1 MPLRLAFALIALLLI
16 AACSPPPELR
26 DVTLLQDESILTAVP
41 TAQPTIEATP
51 TVIGAQPSDTE
62 NATAMP
68 TVEAT
73 EEVLIAD
80 GLCAAPCWRGITP
93 GVTAWRDALTI
104 LEDDPTLQN
113 VEIQSS
119 EDSAAAGA
127 QFQNVGGQR
136 PCCQLFSS
144 SGEIV
149 DAIILTVAP
158 TVTIG
163 EVIEVWGEP
172 RYALGSPYADGQSI
186 LNVVYPDVPMV
197 ITVFVA
203 GDTAAVSASSE
214 VISIWYMTDADMEL
228 LINTNS
234 LHFWEGYDAFSAY
247 DEEEGTFDSTPSIT
261 LTPAQ

>member
-26 DVTLLQDESILTAVP
+26 DATLLQDESILTAVP

-51 TVIGAQPSDTE
+51 TVIGAQPSDVAG
-62 NATAMP
+62 ATAMP

-80 GLCAAPCWRGITP
+80 GICAAPCWRGITP
-93 GVTAWRDALTI
+93 GVTLWRDALTI
-104 LEDDPTLQN
+104 LEDDATLES
-113 VEIQSS
+113 VEIQSA
-119 EDSAAAGA
+119 EDSAATGA

-144 SGEIV
+144 DGETV

-163 EVIEVWGEP
+163 EVVEVWGEP
-172 RYALGSPYADGQSI
+172 RYALGTPYADGQAI

-203 GDTAAVSASSE
+203 GETASVSASSE
-214 VISIWYMTDADMEL
+214 VISIWYMTDADMDL
-228 LINTNS
+228 LVSTNN
-234 LHFWEGYDAFSAY
+234 LHLWEGYEAFTAY